1 MGKDLLNNC
10 ISRFSIRKLNVAVC
24 SVLLGTLVMLGT
36 DNKVLTDKLTT
47 EVQTVAATPLVKMHN
62 YNSTLALIIA
72 SEATSETEISVT
84 DSQARVKAEASQS
97 TDNGSGTDKSMDS
110 SSQTS
115 EAKNHESSFTFQAS
129 LENLVVAN
137 G

>member
-1 MGKDLLNNC
+1 M
-10 ISRFSIRKLNVAVC
+10 
-24 SVLLGTLVMLGT
+24 
-36 DNKVLTDKLTT
+36 
-47 EVQTVAATPLVKMHN
+47 
-62 YNSTLALIIA
+62 ALIIA
-72 SEATSETEISVT
+72 SKATSETATSVT

-115 EAKNHESSFTFQAS
+115 EAKNHESSFIVQAS
-129 LENLVVAN
+129 LENLVVVN

>member
-1 MGKDLLNNC
+1 
-10 ISRFSIRKLNVAVC
+10 
-24 SVLLGTLVMLGT
+24 
-36 DNKVLTDKLTT
+36 
-47 EVQTVAATPLVKMHN
+47 MHN

-72 SEATSETEISVT
+72 SEATSETATSVT

-97 TDNGSGTDKSMDS
+97 TDNGSETDKSMAS

-115 EAKNHESSFTFQAS
+115 EAKNHESFFIAQAS

>member
-1 MGKDLLNNC
+1 MIHKYDY
-10 ISRFSIRKLNVAVC
+10 SKLNGKIVEVF
-24 SVLLGTLVMLGT
+24 GTKKKFAQSMNL
-36 DNKVLTDKLTT
+36 
-47 EVQTVAATPLVKMHN
+47 
-62 YNSTLALIIA
+62 
-72 SEATSETEISVT
+72 SEKSISVT

-115 EAKNHESSFTFQAS
+115 EAKNHESSFIAQAS

>member
-1 MGKDLLNNC
+1 MV
-10 ISRFSIRKLNVAVC
+10 SII
-24 SVLLGTLVMLGT
+24 T
-36 DNKVLTDKLTT
+36 
-47 EVQTVAATPLVKMHN
+47 
-62 YNSTLALIIA
+62 

-115 EAKNHESSFTFQAS
+115 EAKNQE
-129 LENLVVAN
+129 L
-137 G
+137 

>member
-1 MGKDLLNNC
+1 
-10 ISRFSIRKLNVAVC
+10 
-24 SVLLGTLVMLGT
+24 
-36 DNKVLTDKLTT
+36 
-47 EVQTVAATPLVKMHN
+47 MHN

-115 EAKNHESSFTFQAS
+115 EAKNQELWIIFHSSS
-129 LENLVVAN
+129 LLREF
-137 G
+137 GSC

>member
-1 MGKDLLNNC
+1 
-10 ISRFSIRKLNVAVC
+10 
-24 SVLLGTLVMLGT
+24 
-36 DNKVLTDKLTT
+36 
-47 EVQTVAATPLVKMHN
+47 MHN

-115 EAKNHESSFTFQAS
+115 EAKNHESSFIAQAR
-129 LENLVVAN
+129 LLITTAIQLIEFLKTKKHILL
-137 G
+137 